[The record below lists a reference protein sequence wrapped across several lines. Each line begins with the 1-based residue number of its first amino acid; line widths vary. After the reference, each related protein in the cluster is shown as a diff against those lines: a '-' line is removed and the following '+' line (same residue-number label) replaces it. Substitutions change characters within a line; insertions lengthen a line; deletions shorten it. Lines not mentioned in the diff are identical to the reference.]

1 MSIHLLDNNLIN
13 KIAAGEVVERP
24 ASVVKELM
32 ENSIDAGAT
41 AITVEIKN
49 GGIDMVKIIDNGCGI
64 PKTDI
69 KTAFLRHATSK
80 LSKIEDL
87 DDIMTLGFRG
97 EALSSIA
104 SVAQVEMVT
113 KTDDDETGQRFVIHG
128 GKVISSEEVGA
139 NTGTVFTMNNLFFNT
154 PARRKFLKKP
164 STEAG
169 YVSEIVN
176 RIALGHP
183 EIAIKYI
190 NNGNT
195 ILSTSGNGDL
205 KTCLF
210 YVYGKDIASKMLP
223 LDYKQDGF
231 RLSGLIAK
239 PELSRGNR
247 NYENFFINGRY
258 IKSDTARDAIEDA
271 YKGKLMVGKFP
282 IIVLDLTVPP
292 STVDVNVHPR
302 KLEVRFSDED
312 LIYDI
317 IFKAVDSVLS
327 SVNLIPEVGWDREKK
342 VKPEPVLAEDYVEEE
357 NKPDINDQ
365 IGSKLIQVKN
375 PEKSVFD
382 THYDNK
388 MIFNDAFMDSA
399 ENQISE
405 EAKTENYLYGDL
417 KIGNKTKAESDSLES
432 VPDNKPEKSIV
443 SNKKPEQ
450 LVLSE
455 IKEKKKFFNNYRVV
469 GQIFNTYWIVEQE
482 NKMYLIDQHAAHER
496 VLYEQFTE
504 SFKADMPMKQM
515 LVAPVAV
522 NLTEREKVVLNDNLE
537 LLERLGFEIEEFGIN
552 TYALRAVPYIF
563 DEPGNL
569 SFFTEI
575 IDKLSEKNISNL
587 YDTKYDAIASISC
600 KAAVKGNDR
609 LSYAEAQE
617 LINRLLKLENP
628 FTCPHGRPTIIEM
641 SRYEIEKKFKRI
653 QD

>member
-1 MSIHLLDNNLIN
+1 
-13 KIAAGEVVERP
+13 
-24 ASVVKELM
+24 M

-113 KTDDDETGQRFVIHG
+113 KTDDDETGQKFVIHG

-231 RLSGLIAK
+231 KLSGLIAK

-317 IFKAVDSVLS
+317 IFKAVDGVLS
-327 SVNLIPEVGWDREKK
+327 SVNLIPEVGWDREKRI
-342 VKPEPVLAEDYVEEE
+342 KPEPVLAENNVEKE

-388 MIFNDAFMDSA
+388 MIFNDATMDSA

-405 EAKTENYLYGDL
+405 EAKTENYLYNDL
-417 KIGNKTKAESDSLES
+417 KIGNKTKTENDSTEGVS
-432 VPDNKPEKSIV
+432 DNKPEKSTV

-575 IDKLSEKNISNL
+575 IDKLSEKNINNL

>member
-113 KTDDDETGQRFVIHG
+113 KTDDDETGQKFVIHG

-231 RLSGLIAK
+231 KLSGLIAK

-317 IFKAVDSVLS
+317 IFKAVDGVLS
-327 SVNLIPEVGWDREKK
+327 SVNLIPEVGWDREKRI
-342 VKPEPVLAEDYVEEE
+342 KPEPVLAENNVEKE

-388 MIFNDAFMDSA
+388 MIFNDATMDSA

-405 EAKTENYLYGDL
+405 EAKTENYLYNDL
-417 KIGNKTKAESDSLES
+417 KIGNKTKTENDSTEGVS
-432 VPDNKPEKSIV
+432 DNKPEKSTV

-575 IDKLSEKNISNL
+575 IDKLSEKNINNL